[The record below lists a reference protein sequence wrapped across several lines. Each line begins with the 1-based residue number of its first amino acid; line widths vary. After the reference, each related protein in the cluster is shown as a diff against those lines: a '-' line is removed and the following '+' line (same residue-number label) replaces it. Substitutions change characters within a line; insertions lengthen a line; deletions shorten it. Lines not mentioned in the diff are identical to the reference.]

1 MSSLGNITQVL
12 ASDVAN
18 NATVTVPYPSGQS
31 RATLAGSSS
40 GDLTLNDG
48 AAGILNEGASN
59 FSLVYGASNITVT
72 NLSGYTWTAGTTLK
86 LSFGENAPNGSYE
99 VNVKGA
105 GGAAQ
110 IARSVQ
116 RFTASGAAVPTGGDI
131 VIEVDHATVAAAVT
145 LQVVPNTRL
154 IIKNNSAS
162 GTAGHTV
169 TLSGGT
175 YNGTNTI
182 ATLAVAANNQ
192 QLEVYFDSKGNGQV
206 VSNAGTVALS

>member
-1 MSSLGNITQVL
+1 MSSLGSITQVL

-18 NATVTVPYPSGQS
+18 NATVTVSYPSGQS

-59 FSLVYGASNITVT
+59 FSLAYGASNITVT
-72 NLSGYTWTAGTTLK
+72 NLSGYTWSAGTTLK

-99 VNVKGA
+99 ANVNGA

-110 IARSVQ
+110 KARSVQ
-116 RFTASGAAVPTGGDI
+116 RFTASGAAVPGGDL

-145 LQVVPNTRL
+145 LQVVPNTLL

-169 TLSGGT
+169 TLTGGT

-192 QLEVYFDSKGNGQV
+192 QLVVYFDSKGNGQV
-206 VSNAGTVALS
+206 ISNAGTVALS